1 MLAALQ
7 LLNMGGG
14 QADITVDSRNTLFV
28 PFEQNTLFVQRG
40 FYDMLTVYID
50 KDSDAKL
57 VKIDWSDWLN
67 GSSIA
72 STTWEVQNSSNRITV
87 SNTSNNSTICT
98 AYLNATYY
106 NDEIFVKNTIVT
118 NDTIPETESRSI
130 LVKTVR
136 TV

>member
-14 QADITVDSRNTLFV
+14 EAEITVDSRNTLFV
-28 PFEQNTLFVQRG
+28 PFEQTTLFAQRG
-40 FYDMLTVYID
+40 AFDLLTVYID

-57 VKIDWSDWLN
+57 VKIDWSGWLN

-72 STTWEVQNSSNRITV
+72 STTWEVENSSNRLTI
-87 SNTSNNSTICT
+87 SNQTNNSTICT

-106 NDEIFVKNTIVT
+106 NDELYIKNTIVT
-118 NDTIPETESRSI
+118 GDTIPETESRSI
-130 LVKTVR
+130 LVKTLR